1 MRKFVLILLLLSGM
15 VIAGRVGLVVQFD
28 GSSIITKCVT
38 IPVDEDAKAGCN
50 LNGWCNAGVGDS
62 TVETVLS
69 NSGLRVVTGGTDPC
83 FGRPL
88 CKIEDAGCD
97 ASNCFCSSSYWG
109 FFYLS
114 SGSWQYAECGISGFN
129 VKDGDVLGFRWG
141 NYGSTPEVH
150 TFDELCPS
158 SASQNGI
165 ELPTLRYFEIE
176 TRADCSGEP
185 LLIEVRESGGGA
197 VWEMT
202 SFISTYGG
210 LNISEYGVR
219 VNVLLHQS
227 YFGMDAGFEKVALLF
242 TDEEGKAS
250 FIPRKSGVYRL
261 EFDKDGFLSEEREV
275 EVAECEKAVT
285 ESSRPVEVA
294 GPDMRETGPNIT
306 RVEILA
312 PPTSLL
318 NSTVVVKM
326 MSEDGKPL
334 AYESIVVK
342 SAGGEKQLITNE
354 SGEATFTAEDEGVYN
369 YGSPDHLLNSF
380 VVTNVI
386 KAAEVSLER
395 AEVPE
400 HQEAGAAP
408 SAAMAVA
415 NPSPTIIGVSA
426 VIILALLYLL
436 KEVRK

>member
-1 MRKFVLILLLLSGM
+1 MKKLLLILLLLSGM

-176 TRADCSGEP
+176 TRADCSGE
-185 LLIEVRESGGGA
+185 
-197 VWEMT
+197 
-202 SFISTYGG
+202 
-210 LNISEYGVR
+210 
-219 VNVLLHQS
+219 
-227 YFGMDAGFEKVALLF
+227 
-242 TDEEGKAS
+242 
-250 FIPRKSGVYRL
+250 
-261 EFDKDGFLSEEREV
+261 
-275 EVAECEKAVT
+275 
-285 ESSRPVEVA
+285 
-294 GPDMRETGPNIT
+294 
-306 RVEILA
+306 
-312 PPTSLL
+312 
-318 NSTVVVKM
+318 
-326 MSEDGKPL
+326 
-334 AYESIVVK
+334 
-342 SAGGEKQLITNE
+342 
-354 SGEATFTAEDEGVYN
+354 ATFTAEDEGVYS

-415 NPSPTIIGVSA
+415 NPSPTIIGVGA